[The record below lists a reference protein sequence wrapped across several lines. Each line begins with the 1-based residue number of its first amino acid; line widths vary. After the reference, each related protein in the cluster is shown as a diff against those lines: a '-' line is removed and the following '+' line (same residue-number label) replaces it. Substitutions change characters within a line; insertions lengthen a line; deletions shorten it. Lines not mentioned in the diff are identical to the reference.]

1 MLSVSAATGVHLDQ
15 LAATLQELRGCL
27 EASGEMAEARR
38 KKWERVAWM
47 TMEVCKERVGAGG
60 LDDYGGV

>member
-1 MLSVSAATGVHLDQ
+1 MHLDQ